1 MEQIDNKN
9 RVTLTV
15 LWIITFLIAL
25 IGATFGYF
33 SAISK
38 SDEQIIT
45 TGKSGLSVAVA
56 ITGAS
61 NVTNISPTTWNSTNI
76 SANESNENIS
86 VIPFSVTS
94 TSRVN
99 GTYTINMSTNIIEN
113 ETFDG
118 GSASDIAYKL
128 YKDNSLV
135 TEGNFNSGAFSKD
148 ITTGTITNTSD
159 LNDNYKLY
167 IYIDET
173 NVPQNKLQD
182 ISFKVTIGGTAKQT
196 N

>member
-1 MEQIDNKN
+1 MEQIDNRN
-9 RVTLTV
+9 RVTLMI
-15 LWIITFLIAL
+15 LWILTFLIAL

-45 TGKSGLSVAVA
+45 TGKALSVAVA
-56 ITGAS
+56 INGAS
-61 NVTNISPTTWNSTNI
+61 NVTNISPTTWNTTDMSENEKNTNI
-76 SANESNENIS
+76 AIL
-86 VIPFSVTS
+86 PFSVTS

-99 GTYTINMSTNIIEN
+99 GTYTINMSTNITEN
-113 ETFDG
+113 ELFEG
-118 GSASDIAYKL
+118 GSASDITYKL
-128 YKDNSLV
+128 YQDGRFV

-148 ITTGTITNTSD
+148 ITTGTIKTTSD

-167 IYIDET
+167 IYIDEK
-173 NVPQNKLQD
+173 NIPQNKLQN
-182 ISFKVTIGGTAKQT
+182 ISFKVTIGGTAQQT